1 MDSTDHFRQELLA
14 QLSRAATQGRIDI
27 LINSG
32 ELCRSTARDGSG
44 AGSCSDAMQEEFK
57 LGDTLLL
64 DQTNGAGMT
73 VRYRPPRTGG
83 IQMRLSF
90 KSN

>member
-1 MDSTDHFRQELLA
+1 MDWRPQMDSTDHFRQELLA

-44 AGSCSDAMQEEFK
+44 PGSCCDAMQEEFK
-57 LGDTLLL
+57 LGDRCFLTKPTE
-64 DQTNGAGMT
+64 QG
-73 VRYRPPRTGG
+73 
-83 IQMRLSF
+83 
-90 KSN
+90 